1 MSKKYFSQ
9 HKWNKESLL
18 SFLHNHLVEKEDY
31 QIVLDQG
38 NELYINIL
46 TYNASHKLFGKGGMN
61 KPLCWASH
69 PYMWTY
75 SLHYKNY
82 KDRKHFFYF
91 NFDLDKNDE
100 LAKIAFISGKRNEG
114 SEVLIDAF
122 TSNHSEIWC
131 NTEWPENIDLLKK
144 VNEKCR
150 VPNDIDK
157 YPIVNLSI
165 LFNIEKT
172 INKEH
177 VYGKFTRF

>member
-1 MSKKYFSQ
+1 M
-9 HKWNKESLL
+9 
-18 SFLHNHLVEKEDY
+18 VEKEDY

-100 LAKIAFISGKRNEG
+100 LAKIAFISGKPNEV

-131 NTEWPENIDLLKK
+131 NLEWPENIDLLKK
-144 VNEKCR
+144 VNEKCC

-157 YPIVNLSI
+157 YPTVSMPI

-172 INKEH
+172 IDKEH
-177 VYGKFTRF
+177 VYGKLTKF